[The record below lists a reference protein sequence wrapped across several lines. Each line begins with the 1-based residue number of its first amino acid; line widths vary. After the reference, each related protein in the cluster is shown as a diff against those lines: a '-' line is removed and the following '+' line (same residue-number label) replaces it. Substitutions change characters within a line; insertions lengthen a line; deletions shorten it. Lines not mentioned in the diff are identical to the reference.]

1 MFIHFVDN
9 FIYGFGL
16 VKTSNNIIKKLK
28 HSLILVINLKI
39 NS

>member
-28 HSLILVINLKI
+28 HFFNISNQPQ
-39 NS
+39 N